1 VLDIG
6 RTIRRLR
13 RARDL
18 TQIQLA
24 RRARMHPQQL
34 SSIERG
40 LRPTSAMVDRLALAL
55 GVDAGEL
62 LRCSASGAW
71 PNAAAPGDVEAADA
85 AR

>member
-18 TQIQLA
+18 TQTQLA
-24 RRARMHPQQL
+24 GRARIHPQQL
-34 SSIERG
+34 SLIERG
-40 LRPTSAMVDRLALAL
+40 LRPTSGTIGRLALAL

-62 LRCSASGAW
+62 LRCSASGDW
-71 PNAAAPGDVEAADA
+71 PVVPAAADVEAGDGG
-85 AR
+85 R